1 MMPQHEVIQR
11 FFEFTGALTVLSG
24 AMAWWTKGS
33 PQEDAVVSEAADVVL
48 GTLSDADTVS
58 KVDLHTA
65 KNLRDQLTVEEAI
78 ELNRERELRRFE
90 RRN

>member
-1 MMPQHEVIQR
+1 MPQHEVIQR
-11 FFEFTGALTVLSG
+11 FFEFTGALAVITS
-24 AMAWWTKGS
+24 AMAWWRKDS
-33 PQEDAVVSEAADVVL
+33 PADDAMVSEAADVVL

-65 KNLRDQLTVEEAI
+65 KNLRDQLTIEEAI